1 MKPVERIVVIWVCTL
16 LVFIAL
22 FLAAPLLPINE
33 WKADKELPA
42 WIQAIGSILAV
53 IAAFLVT
60 IMQTSLARAAED
72 RRRREDRKERLIGVL
87 WLIDEMVGFIHKVQM
102 GLDLTLGADPYDPL
116 QQSGKGEF
124 GFLERMVSPIYFE
137 DNFIPTYEL
146 FKSTPINEFGAA
158 AQWLKYVDR
167 HLRNVPRDVQSIRDA
182 LLLKTSLDDARLI
195 IERLMTQ
202 LKQCTD
208 RLNHLADEV
217 VVFDRQ
223 TILRTP

>member
-87 WLIDEMVGFIHKVQM
+87 WLIDEMVGFIHKVQV
-102 GLDLTLGADPYDPL
+102 GL
-116 QQSGKGEF
+116 GK
-124 GFLERMVSPIYFE
+124 
-137 DNFIPTYEL
+137 
-146 FKSTPINEFGAA
+146 
-158 AQWLKYVDR
+158 
-167 HLRNVPRDVQSIRDA
+167 
-182 LLLKTSLDDARLI
+182 
-195 IERLMTQ
+195 
-202 LKQCTD
+202 C
-208 RLNHLADEV
+208 
-217 VVFDRQ
+217 
-223 TILRTP
+223 